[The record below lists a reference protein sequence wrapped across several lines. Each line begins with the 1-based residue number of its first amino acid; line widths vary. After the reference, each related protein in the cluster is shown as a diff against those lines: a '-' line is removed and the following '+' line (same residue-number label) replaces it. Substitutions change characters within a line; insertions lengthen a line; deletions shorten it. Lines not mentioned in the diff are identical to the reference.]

1 MEAIVEMMRWLDS
14 IPDSMDMDLSKL
26 QETVKD
32 REAWHTAVHGVTKS
46 RTWRSSWT
54 TATVVTH
61 WQEQPLLSPVQDS
74 AMPKALS
81 QPLPLLLS
89 LATSCEVDRI
99 SLVFQTE
106 KLRSRPV
113 SGYLKD
119 TQLFNSRTRIQTQV
133 VGFRI
138 PCFRSSS
145 WHTQHFPSSWL
156 FMKATPCL
164 TVAWVETWIV
174 SIMFLC
180 PCNFLTII
188 SNHIHALS
196 SLPKSD
202 FIQSPRSAYSLV
214 LTEQRMSWRT
224 S

>member
-1 MEAIVEMMRWLDS
+1 MLQ
-14 IPDSMDMDLSKL
+14 SMGSQRVGHDVAPEQL
-26 QETVKD
+26 QQLLPV
-32 REAWHTAVHGVTKS
+32 GKS
-46 RTWRSSWT
+46 SLRCHLYRILQCPRHS
-54 TATVVTH
+54 H
-61 WQEQPLLSPVQDS
+61 NL
-74 AMPKALS
+74 
-81 QPLPLLLS
+81 LPLLLS

-106 KLRSRPV
+106 KLRSRTV

-180 PCNFLTII
+180 PCNFLT
-188 SNHIHALS
+188 S
-196 SLPKSD
+196 SPTTSMHCPLFPKVTSYKA
-202 FIQSPRSAYSLV
+202 PAR
-214 LTEQRMSWRT
+214 LTPS